1 MSYNTKNY
9 TEQGGEKTVI
19 GGEVEILGTLTI
31 ADGATVAGVV
41 TAAVAN
47 NLTTTTTGKALD
59 AAQGKALKTL
69 VDAKYTAANASA
81 STAGLVKQ
89 AANVAVAAGSAPTKE
104 EFDALIA
111 ALIAS
116 GAMAAAT

>member
-19 GGEVEILGTLTI
+19 GGEIEILGTLTI
-31 ADGATVAGVV
+31 DNGATVAGVV
-41 TAAVAN
+41 TAAVVN

-69 VDAKYTAANASA
+69 VDAKYTAANASI
-81 STAGLVKQ
+81 STVGLVK
-89 AANVAVAAGSAPTKE
+89 
-104 EFDALIA
+104 
-111 ALIAS
+111 
-116 GAMAAAT
+116 MAAAVPEADGATVTAAEFKALLDALKAAGIMATE